1 MSEAGAIAEE
11 VRVALELARWNLATR
26 RVQEVVELVV
36 KGLLSEMGVEYP
48 RTHDAVP
55 TLVETMRQRSLEA
68 DPAFLDWLS
77 GFSSRLAGIRGPA
90 FYHEITVTE
99 AEAQAAA
106 DGAERVRR
114 FGRDFLGRLR
124 GGRRERER

>member
-11 VRVALELARWNLATR
+11 IGIALERARWNLAAR
-26 RVQEVVELVV
+26 RAQEVVELAV

-55 TLVETMRQRSLEA
+55 TLVETIRHRQLEA
-68 DPAFLDWLS
+68 DAAFLHWLS

-90 FYHEITVTE
+90 FYQEITVSEVE
-99 AEAQAAA
+99 ARAAA
-106 DGAERVRR
+106 GGVERVLR
-114 FGRDFLGRLR
+114 FGRDFLARLR
-124 GGRRERER
+124 GR